1 LGLAGFDSTAAT
13 SGDLLHQFA
22 MKVYIGDAALI
33 FINSDQ
39 PFTVDPQE
47 PLGTLPLGTDPR
59 LEELA
64 SRMSKLEQ
72 VEAVILGGSIP
83 TGLADERSDYDL
95 YVYTRQPV
103 EITAREA
110 ILRPRA
116 SRIELQRDFWEWEDT
131 WIERD
136 GTKFEM
142 MYRGCGHAEQE
153 VESRLHRC
161 KASVGYTTCVLHTLA
176 HGHVLADPNGWFE
189 GMQQRVRS
197 TPYPDD
203 LFRAI
208 VSKNFPVLGP
218 IISSYEDQIRS
229 AFARQ
234 DLVSLNHRTTAWLAS
249 YFDILFAGNRQYH
262 PGEKRLLVHAAQLP
276 TLPTKMVDDVT
287 EACLRACSL
296 ENCIANHLKET
307 REKLAT
313 WLEAHGVSVS

>member
-1 LGLAGFDSTAAT
+1 MRPTFSTET
-13 SGDLLHQFA
+13 DKLRNRP
-22 MKVYIGDAALI
+22 
-33 FINSDQ
+33 FI
-39 PFTVDPQE
+39 VDPQE
-47 PLGTLPLGTDPR
+47 PSDVLRGSDPR

-64 SRMSKLEQ
+64 SRMSKLDH
-72 VEAVILGGSIP
+72 VEAVVLGGSIS

-116 SRIELQRDFWEWEDT
+116 SRLELQRDFWEWEDT

-136 GTKFEM
+136 GTKLEI

-153 VESRLHRC
+153 VERRLQYC
-161 KASVGYTTCVLHTLA
+161 EASVGYSTCVLHTLA
-176 HGHVLADPNGWFE
+176 HGHVLADRNGWFE
-189 GMQQRVRS
+189 ALQQRLLG
-197 TPYPDD
+197 TPYPDG

-218 IISSYEDQIRS
+218 IISSYEDQVRS

-262 PGEKRLLVHAAQLP
+262 PGEKRLLMQAAQLP
-276 TLPTKMVDDVT
+276 TLPANMANDLT

-296 ENCIANHLKET
+296 ENCIADHLKET
-307 REKLAT
+307 RERLAR
-313 WLEAHGVSVS
+313 WLEAHGVHVT